1 MASLLSQNGLVRRAV
16 RYIRRIY
23 RRRFASQLNLDDI
36 LHWPKID
43 ESLNKSNIKDWLFRI
58 PTSIPAERPNGTSEL
73 SMKGVIAFY
82 ENRPEVRA
90 MFPMGITLCG
100 MKAFLAYMVYH
111 LKPED
116 GLSLFDVYSFFRTVE
131 SFPSLTI
138 NLVYFNQP
146 EYQRVFPK
154 ALEDQEHWFEF
165 LQYLKKTFRIK
176 ADWINDSGLDNTLG
190 KPSVPGVNVLG
201 HFCYPSGLQVAATLV
216 SDSFEKAG
224 RLPLLRSIPATPT
237 DTPRGKKFRA
247 LLQYEN
253 TIIVMAPEP
262 YFADC
267 FNRAGVYSSAE
278 KRTFAI
284 WYWELEE
291 APAHWLGLTQ
301 GVQEIWAPTKHI
313 QKALAR
319 VVSVP
324 VIPMLPAI
332 TLPPFTPLS
341 RKELGLN
348 EEEFIFLF
356 VFDLASIME
365 RKNPLA
371 LIRSFKLAFTSM
383 PKSKLVL
390 KVSRA
395 GNYPQEIKLLR
406 EAIDGSN
413 IYLDISDMTRDKVT
427 ALMNS
432 CDCYVS
438 LHRAEGL
445 GLTIAEAMLL
455 KKPVIATAYSGNL
468 DFMDADTSLL
478 VKYNLVELDQDYLP
492 YQKGWHW
499 ADPDVND
506 AAEKMRWVYENHEA
520 AKLMG
525 EAASLKLNDLL
536 SPKRAGE
543 RMIARLDSF
552 Q

>member
-1 MASLLSQNGLVRRAV
+1 M

-58 PTSIPAERPNGTSEL
+58 PTSIPAERAKGTLEL

-82 ENRPEVRA
+82 ESRPEVRA

-111 LKPED
+111 LNPED

-138 NLVYFNQP
+138 NLVYLNQP
-146 EYQRVFPK
+146 EYQKLFPK
-154 ALEDQEHWFEF
+154 ALDDEEHWFEF
-165 LQYLKKTFRIK
+165 LAHLKKTFRIK
-176 ADWINDSGLDNTLG
+176 ADWINEPWLDNKLE
-190 KPSVPGVNVLG
+190 KPIHPGVNVLG

-216 SDSFEKAG
+216 ADSFEKAG
-224 RLPLLRSIPATPT
+224 HQVLRRSIPATLT
-237 DTPRGKKFRA
+237 DTPRGKKFRS

-267 FNRAGVYSSAE
+267 FNRAGVYSSLNH
-278 KRTFAI
+278 RTFAI

-291 APAHWLGLTQ
+291 APAHWAGLAQ
-301 GVQEIWAPTKHI
+301 GVQEIWAPTIHI
-313 QKALAR
+313 QKALAK
-319 VVSVP
+319 VIAAP

-332 TLPPFTPLS
+332 TLPSFTVLS

-348 EEEFIFLF
+348 DDDFIFLF

-365 RKNPLA
+365 RKNPLG
-371 LIRSFKLAFTSM
+371 LIRAFKLAFGSM
-383 PKSKLVL
+383 PKIKLVL

-395 GNYPQEIKLLR
+395 KNYPDEIKLLR
-406 EAIDGSN
+406 DAIDGAN
-413 IYLDISDMTRDKVT
+413 IYLDISEMAREKVT

-455 KKPVIATAYSGNL
+455 GKPVIATAYSGNL
-468 DFMDADTSLL
+468 DFMDDNTSLL
-478 VKYNLVELDQDYLP
+478 VKYDRVELDQDYLP

-499 ADPDVND
+499 AAPDEKD
-506 AAEKMRWVYENHEA
+506 AAEKMRWVYENPEA

-525 EAASLKLNDLL
+525 DAARLKLNDLL

-552 Q
+552 R

>member
-1 MASLLSQNGLVRRAV
+1 MF

-23 RRRFASQLNLDDI
+23 RRRFALQLNLDDI

-58 PTSIPAERPNGTSEL
+58 PTLIPAERSNSTFEL
-73 SMKGVIAFY
+73 SMKGVITFY
-82 ENRPEVRA
+82 ENRPEVRT
-90 MFPMGITLCG
+90 MFPMGITLSG

-116 GLSLFDVYSFFRTVE
+116 GLSLFDIYSFFRTVE
-131 SFPSLTI
+131 SFPSLTTTI
-138 NLVYFNQP
+138 VYLNHPQ
-146 EYQRVFPK
+146 YQKLFPN
-154 ALEDQEHWFEF
+154 ALEDEDHWIEF
-165 LQYLKKTFRIK
+165 VQHLKKTFDIK
-176 ADWINDSGLDNTLG
+176 ADWINEAWLDNKLE
-190 KPSVPGVNVLG
+190 KPIHPGVNVLG

-216 SDSFEKAG
+216 VESFEKAG
-224 RLPLLRSIPATPT
+224 HQVFRRSIPASPN
-237 DTPRGKKFRA
+237 DTPRGKIFRS
-247 LLQYEN
+247 LLQHKN
-253 TIIVMAPEP
+253 TIIIMAPEP

-267 FNRAGVYSSAE
+267 FNRAGVYSSPE

-291 APAHWLGLTQ
+291 APAHWAGLVQ
-301 GVQEIWAPTKHI
+301 GVQEIWAPTIHI
-313 QKALAR
+313 QKALAK
-319 VVSVP
+319 VLSVP

-332 TLPPFTPLS
+332 TLPPFTSLT

-348 EEEFIFLF
+348 EDEFIFLF

-365 RKNPLA
+365 RKNPLG
-371 LIRSFKLAFTSM
+371 LIRAFKLAFNS
-383 PKSKLVL
+383 KQKIKLVL

-395 GNYPQEIKLLR
+395 KNYPAEIKLLR
-406 EAIDGSN
+406 EAIDGAN
-413 IYLDISDMTRDKVT
+413 IYLDISEMSREKVT
-427 ALMNS
+427 ALINS

-455 KKPVIATAYSGNL
+455 GKPVIATAYSGNL
-468 DFMDADTSLL
+468 DFMDDDTSLL
-478 VKYNLVELDQDYLP
+478 VTYDRVELDQDYLP

-499 ADPDVND
+499 AAPDEKD
-506 AAEKMRWVYENHEA
+506 AAEKMRWVYENPEA

-525 EAASLKLNDLL
+525 DAARLKLNDLL
-536 SPKRAGE
+536 SPKQAGE

>member
-1 MASLLSQNGLVRRAV
+1 MASLFSQNGLLRRMF

-23 RRRFASQLNLDDI
+23 RRRFALQLNLDDI

-58 PTSIPAERPNGTSEL
+58 PTLIPAERSNSTFEL
-73 SMKGVIAFY
+73 SMKGVITFY
-82 ENRPEVRA
+82 ENRPEVRT
-90 MFPMGITLCG
+90 MFPMGITLSG

-116 GLSLFDVYSFFRTVE
+116 GLSLFDIYSFFRTVE
-131 SFPSLTI
+131 SFPSLTTTI
-138 NLVYFNQP
+138 VYLNHPQ
-146 EYQRVFPK
+146 YQKLFPN
-154 ALEDQEHWFEF
+154 ALEDEDHWIEF
-165 LQYLKKTFRIK
+165 VQHLKKTFDIK
-176 ADWINDSGLDNTLG
+176 ADWINEAWLDNKLE
-190 KPSVPGVNVLG
+190 KPIHPGVNVLG

-216 SDSFEKAG
+216 VESFEKAG
-224 RLPLLRSIPATPT
+224 HQVFRRSIPASPN
-237 DTPRGKKFRA
+237 DTPRGKIFRS
-247 LLQYEN
+247 LLQHKN
-253 TIIVMAPEP
+253 TIIIMAPEP

-267 FNRAGVYSSAE
+267 FNRAGVYSSPE

-291 APAHWLGLTQ
+291 APAHWAGLVQ
-301 GVQEIWAPTKHI
+301 GVQEIWAPTIHI
-313 QKALAR
+313 QKALAK
-319 VVSVP
+319 VLSVP

-332 TLPPFTPLS
+332 TLPPFTSLT

-348 EEEFIFLF
+348 EDEFIFLF

-365 RKNPLA
+365 RKNPLG
-371 LIRSFKLAFTSM
+371 LIRAFKLAFNSK
-383 PKSKLVL
+383 PKIKLVL

-395 GNYPQEIKLLR
+395 KNYPAEIKLLR
-406 EAIDGSN
+406 EAIDGAN
-413 IYLDISDMTRDKVT
+413 IYLDISEMSREKVT
-427 ALMNS
+427 ALINS

-455 KKPVIATAYSGNL
+455 GKPVIATAYSGNL
-468 DFMDADTSLL
+468 DFMDDDTSLL
-478 VKYNLVELDQDYLP
+478 VTYDRVELDQDYLP

-499 ADPDVND
+499 AAPDEKD
-506 AAEKMRWVYENHEA
+506 AAEKMRWVYENPEA
-520 AKLMG
+520 AKLIG
-525 EAASLKLNDLL
+525 DAARLKLNDLL
-536 SPKRAGE
+536 SPKQAGE